1 MDSWNLGRL
10 ARRMGR
16 GVLAIGLVLAAALT
30 PVAIGLGELSASAG
44 NTVVAISLAAVS
56 D

>member
-1 MDSWNLGRL
+1 
-10 ARRMGR
+10 
-16 GVLAIGLVLAAALT
+16 LVLAAALT

-44 NTVVAISLAAVS
+44 NTVVAMSLAAVS

>member
-1 MDSWNLGRL
+1 VDSWNLGRL
-10 ARRMGR
+10 ARRM
-16 GVLAIGLVLAAALT
+16 AAASWRLVGPRGGAY

-44 NTVVAISLAAVS
+44 NTVVAMSLAAVS